1 MLIFAGKL
9 ANVGVNSIVFNIF
22 VSDTF
27 LLMNNI
33 LEIENVVKCFATHK
47 ALANVSL
54 SVPQGAIFGLIG
66 QNGAGKTTLIR
77 IINRI
82 TIPDSGRI
90 LFEDHE
96 MVAED
101 VVKIGY
107 LPEERGLYRK
117 MKVGDQAMYLAM
129 LKGLSRYEAEKKLKT
144 WFEKLGIESWW
155 NRKLEELSKGMQ
167 QKVQFIITVVHE
179 PPLLIFDEPFSG
191 FDPLNAE
198 TLKREMLELREKGHT
213 IIYSTHNMESVEEL
227 CDHFALINQG
237 NVVLSGRVDEV
248 RRKFRE
254 GIYHVVFDGNVS
266 VQSRADFS
274 VISSESDVNET
285 RVVLKKTDGVENSAL
300 IAELARLGEIMS
312 FAEKLPSMND
322 IFIRTVKGE

>member
-1 MLIFAGKL
+1 MLVFVRKL
-9 ANVGVNSIVFNIF
+9 ANVCVDNIVFNIF
-22 VSDTF
+22 VADTF

-33 LEIENVVKCFATHK
+33 LEIENVVKSFATHT

-54 SVPQGAIFGLIG
+54 CVPQGAIFGLIG

-82 TIPDSGRI
+82 TVPDSGRI
-90 LFEDHE
+90 LFENHE

-101 VVKIGY
+101 VAKIGY

-117 MKVGDQAMYLAM
+117 MKVGEQAMYLTM
-129 LKGLSRYEAEKKLKT
+129 LKGVSHKDAERKLKN

-198 TLKREMLELREKGHT
+198 TLKREMLELRDKGHT

-227 CDHFALINQG
+227 CDHFALINKG

-248 RRKFRE
+248 RREFRE
-254 GIYHVVFDGNVS
+254 GIYNVVYNGTVNV
-266 VQSRADFS
+266 QTGTDFS
-274 VISSESDVNET
+274 VISSESGMNET

-300 IAELARLGEIMS
+300 VAELAKQGEIMS

>member
-1 MLIFAGKL
+1 MLVFVRKL
-9 ANVGVNSIVFNIF
+9 ANMCVDNIVFHIF
-22 VSDTF
+22 VADTF

-33 LEIENVVKCFATHK
+33 LEIENVVKSFATHT

-82 TIPDSGRI
+82 TAPDSGRI
-90 LFEDHE
+90 LFENHE

-117 MKVGDQAMYLAM
+117 MKVGEQAMYLTM
-129 LKGLSRYEAEKKLKT
+129 LKGLSHHDAERKLKN

-191 FDPLNAE
+191 FDPVNAE

-227 CDHFALINQG
+227 CDHFALINKG
-237 NVVLSGRVDEV
+237 NVVLSGRVNEV
-248 RRKFRE
+248 RRNFRE
-254 GIYHVVFDGNVS
+254 GIYNVVYDGNVN
-266 VQSRADFS
+266 VQAGLNFS
-274 VISSESDVNET
+274 VISSESGMNET

-300 IAELARLGEIMS
+300 VAELTKQGEIMS